1 MAATARPSNRAADPL
16 RCDRCKLEASIGKT
30 FMTTAGDRSR
40 GAPSRPCVVHDA
52 ILCLTGPEQI
62 LSGFSPGRALSVP
75 NPPPLISVYSVG
87 WRRLRTI
94 GNAGGTTLDTSTSRA
109 VKSRHCLRGLSGT
122 QRIGSSPEIRDL
134 FLSNEPRNEIRH
146 N

>member
-1 MAATARPSNRAADPL
+1 
-16 RCDRCKLEASIGKT
+16 
-30 FMTTAGDRSR
+30 MTIAGDRSR
-40 GAPSRPCVVHDA
+40 GRHPDPCVVHDA

-87 WRRLRTI
+87 WRGLRPI
-94 GNAGGTTLDTSTSRA
+94 GNAGGTTLVTSTSRA
-109 VKSRHCLRGLSGT
+109 VKSRHCLRGLIGT
-122 QRIGSSPEIRDL
+122 QRIRSSPEIRDL
-134 FLSNEPRNEIRH
+134 CLANEPRNEIRH